1 MRRLG
6 HALLTLSLSSLA
18 ILAEE
23 AERARLHRDLSIAVI
38 TYGGYI
44 DYGSRAVK
52 RNDRFAG
59 AYAYLG
65 LGMKHSVEA
74 EVDYTRITYRSGFDL
89 EQWDYTLIYSNYS
102 IPNWRIRLGGHYTR
116 DDADFTDDSYTTISG
131 LHYYVINKL
140 DAGLDF
146 YYSRYSDYDPDLSV
160 YQFSPHIG
168 GNFWQN
174 QHLTLRGDLTG
185 HYIYLDEKVGLGE
198 RAFHSVEAR
207 LSLIGRRWSCG
218 VFGWRGEQALAV
230 RNDGLTVYNLPERH
244 TSGYGGDV
252 KLRLTDHVAL
262 TFRTARENFEDFW
275 YRRETHS
282 TKAMVLLGI
291 SF

>member
-185 HYIYLDEKVGLGE
+185 HYILPRRKGRPRRAGLPFG
-198 RAFHSVEAR
+198 RSP
-207 LSLIGRRWSCG
+207 SLPHWPALVLRR
-218 VFGWRGEQALAV
+218 
-230 RNDGLTVYNLPERH
+230 
-244 TSGYGGDV
+244 
-252 KLRLTDHVAL
+252 LRLARRASPRGPQRRSDRVQLARAAY
-262 TFRTARENFEDFW
+262 FRLWR
-275 YRRETHS
+275 RREAPPHGPRC
-282 TKAMVLLGI
+282 AHLPHGP
-291 SF
+291 